1 MAEEKKQQK
10 KLFGALAVGAAIG
23 AGIAL
28 LLAPKRGREFR
39 AQIREGRISLQ
50 ERIQERRAK
59 SVGNRSSIK
68 EKGSLLSAKAKNSD
82 YDAIVVGGGPNGLVA
97 AAYLAKS
104 GRKVLLLER
113 REALGGLA
121 VTEELI
127 PGYRCSSLT
136 DDSGYLAPQ
145 IIRELDLGRYG
156 LSFHTHDPLIF
167 APLPDRTNLTIW
179 QDVDRTAQEISKIST
194 ADASTYPGFID
205 QMSKYS
211 QFISGL
217 KNMTP
222 PDLPD
227 IGIHDLL
234 DMRSVATPIR
244 GLGRVNLAQALRVLP
259 MSAADLLN
267 EWFESDVVKGVIAA
281 SAMKNISLG
290 PREAGT
296 AYLLLSN
303 WSGSDSEL
311 FLSNRRAVGGSGAIV
326 HALAGAAAVNG
337 AEIRTGREVVRI
349 ITRDGQAAGIEL
361 GSGEQI
367 SAAVIASAVDMRTTF
382 MKLVDPYYLD
392 RSFVQHVNN
401 IKYRGTMARVH
412 FALNR
417 LPSFTA
423 VNGDGEKLLSGCIQ
437 ISPSMTYLQKAYDPV
452 KYGRL
457 SQQPFLDIHIPTL
470 IDPFLAPE
478 GQHLMSVTVKYMP
491 YHWREGDWSTA
502 SEMLGQ
508 LVVDTIT
515 EYAPDI
521 SECIQEFRSITP
533 LELETVYNLPEGN
546 LTHGEMTLDQF
557 MWMRPVPGYAR
568 YRAPIGDLYLCS
580 AATHPGGGI
589 TGINGWNASREILK
603 DWK

>member
-1 MAEEKKQQK
+1 MAEERKQQK
-10 KLFGALAVGAAIG
+10 KLFGALAIGAVIG

-39 AQIREGRISLQ
+39 AQLREGRISLK
-50 ERIQERRAK
+50 ERIKEQRAR
-59 SVGNRSSIK
+59 SVGSRSAIK
-68 EKGSLLSAKAKNSD
+68 ETRSLLSAKAIVSD
-82 YDAIVVGGGPNGLVA
+82 YDAIVVGGGPNGLVNA
-97 AAYLAKS
+97 AFLAKS

-113 REALGGLA
+113 RDAVGGLA

-145 IIRELDLGRYG
+145 IVRELDLGRHG
-156 LSFHTHDPLIF
+156 LTFQTHDPIIF
-167 APLPDRTNLTIW
+167 APLPDGTNLTIW
-179 QDVDRTAQEISKIST
+179 HDVGRTAEEIGKISA
-194 ADASTYPGFID
+194 ADASSYPRFID
-205 QMSKYS
+205 QMSKFS
-211 QFISGL
+211 QVISGL
-217 KNMTP
+217 KLMTP

-227 IGIHDLL
+227 VGIRDLL
-234 DMRSVATPIR
+234 DMRSIASPIR
-244 GLGRVNLAQALRVLP
+244 GLGRLDLAQVLRVLP
-259 MSAADLLN
+259 MSVADLLN

-281 SAMKNISLG
+281 SVLKNISLG

-296 AYLLLSN
+296 AYLMLNN
-303 WSGSDSEL
+303 WSVGDSGL
-311 FLSNRRAVGGSGAIV
+311 FLSNRRAVGGSGAIG
-326 HALAGAAAVNG
+326 HSLATAAANNG
-337 AEIRTGREVVRI
+337 VEIRTNSEVVRI
-349 ITRDGQAAGIEL
+349 ITQDGQAVGIEL
-361 GSGEQI
+361 DSGEQI

-392 RSFVQHVNN
+392 RTFVQHVNN

-423 VNGDGEKLLSGCIQ
+423 VNGDGEKLLGGHIQ
-437 ISPSMTYLQKAYDPV
+437 ISPSMTYLQKAFDPV

-457 SQQPFLDIHIPTL
+457 SQQPFLDIQIPSL
-470 IDPFLAPE
+470 IDSSLVPA
-478 GQHLMSVTVKYMP
+478 GQHLMSVTMKYMP
-491 YHWREGDWSTA
+491 YHWKEGDWNTA

-515 EYAPDI
+515 EYAPDF
-521 SECIQEFRSITP
+521 SECIQDIRSITP
-533 LELETVYNLPEGN
+533 LELETIYNLPEGN
-546 LTHGEMTLDQF
+546 LSHGEMTLDQF
-557 MWMRPVPGYAR
+557 LWMRPVPGYAR
-568 YRAPIGDLYLCS
+568 YRAPISDLYLCS
-580 AATHPGGGI
+580 AATHPGGGL